1 MGQLFQNFTN
11 ITLPGVI
18 MWCIG
23 GLLIYLAI
31 AKKMEPALLLPMGF
45 GAILMNLPIAEEG
58 TGVQAVIDF
67 LFLIGIDSHELFPLL
82 LFIGIGAMIDFEPLL
97 TNPKLML
104 SARRRNSESFLRCL
118 PQVCSVSSLKTR
130 RPLQSSERQTVLPPF
145 MSPACLNPIIW
156 RQSW

>member
-45 GAILMNLPIAEEG
+45 GAI
-58 TGVQAVIDF
+58 ID
-67 LFLIGIDSHELFPLL
+67 
-82 LFIGIGAMIDFEPLL
+82 EP
-97 TNPKLML
+97 
-104 SARRRNSESFLRCL
+104 ADCGRRNGS
-118 PQVCSVSSLKTR
+118 TGGH
-130 RPLQSSERQTVLPPF
+130 
-145 MSPACLNPIIW
+145 
-156 RQSW
+156 

>member
-1 MGQLFQNFTN
+1 MSYGTTIPKFYQYHPAGRHNVVHRRPAYLFGN
-11 ITLPGVI
+11 
-18 MWCIG
+18 C
-23 GLLIYLAI
+23 
-31 AKKMEPALLLPMGF
+31 KKMEPALLLPMGF

-104 SARRRNSESFLRCL
+104 FGAAAQFGIFLRCL
-118 PQVCSVSSLKTR
+118 PQACSVSSLKTR

-145 MSPACLNPIIW
+145 MSPAC
-156 RQSW
+156 

>member
-67 LFLIGIDSHELFPLL
+67 SVL
-82 LFIGIGAMIDFEPLL
+82 
-97 TNPKLML
+97 NRNRL
-104 SARRRNSESFLRCL
+104 SRIVSPAVVYRNRRNDRF
-118 PQVCSVSSLKTR
+118 
-130 RPLQSSERQTVLPPF
+130 
-145 MSPACLNPIIW
+145 
-156 RQSW
+156 

>member
-1 MGQLFQNFTN
+1 
-11 ITLPGVI
+11 

-104 SARRRNSESFLRCL
+104 FGA
-118 PQVCSVSSLKTR
+118 
-130 RPLQSSERQTVLPPF
+130 
-145 MSPACLNPIIW
+145 AA
-156 RQSW
+156 

>member
-82 LFIGIGAMIDFEPLL
+82 LFIGIGAMIDFEPL
-97 TNPKLML
+97 
-104 SARRRNSESFLRCL
+104 RRRNSESFLRCL
-118 PQVCSVSSLKTR
+118 PQACSVSSLKTR

-145 MSPACLNPIIW
+145 MSPAY
-156 RQSW
+156 

>member
-45 GAILMNLPIAEEG
+45 GAI
-58 TGVQAVIDF
+58 
-67 LFLIGIDSHELFPLL
+67 
-82 LFIGIGAMIDFEPLL
+82 
-97 TNPKLML
+97 
-104 SARRRNSESFLRCL
+104 
-118 PQVCSVSSLKTR
+118 
-130 RPLQSSERQTVLPPF
+130 
-145 MSPACLNPIIW
+145 
-156 RQSW
+156 

>member
-45 GAILMNLPIAEEG
+45 GAILMNLPIAEE
-58 TGVQAVIDF
+58 
-67 LFLIGIDSHELFPLL
+67 
-82 LFIGIGAMIDFEPLL
+82 
-97 TNPKLML
+97 
-104 SARRRNSESFLRCL
+104 
-118 PQVCSVSSLKTR
+118 
-130 RPLQSSERQTVLPPF
+130 
-145 MSPACLNPIIW
+145 
-156 RQSW
+156 